1 MSIEKLI
8 KLVSD
13 ELSGNYAKRNVSE
26 ISNFHRIQAS
36 PGIKE
41 AVMFVASKL
50 EEFGIKHEVLSFK
63 SDGEKKYLGWRSPV
77 GWEAK
82 RGYIKIVSPR
92 EKLLGSFEDTPT
104 CVVAYSAPTPPEGL
118 EAEVVYVGRGIREED
133 YGGKDLKGK
142 FVLSYGPPY
151 DVFLEAA
158 VKRGA
163 AGLIFYNDKMVDTPD
178 AVRYYGIWIG
188 KSEIEK
194 MVPAFSIS
202 LRDAKQILNMIEMGK
217 TVKVRA
223 FLDARFFEGEVNIV
237 TGVIEGETD
246 EEILLTAHICH
257 PNPGAN
263 DNASGSGL
271 LLEIARTIKNM
282 MDKKLID
289 RPKRTIR
296 FMWVPEMLGIAAFL
310 DANPDYLD
318 KLLCGINLDMVGE
331 DQERYGSVLTIVSTP
346 YSLPSAL
353 PSLVYSILEKVVNR
367 DKKQFG
373 GIERL
378 PSLRY
383 KMTSYVGGSDHYV
396 FVNFPSKRPFVSL
409 ISWPDIFW
417 HTSEDTID
425 KVSEKTLKM
434 VGVAACSAALLLA
447 SPSEE
452 LGIWLASKV
461 CSRGIN
467 MLKDTLGKYV
477 EEMENEDDP
486 RKRTLKSKLALI
498 RMTHIFKYAVES
510 LVSVRDIFSSETVK
524 EVLDSMVEQINRVYE
539 NDSKTLDRI
548 MSKYG
553 IDINKYE
560 LDEYEM
566 EAKKIIPVRK
576 VREFIHLSELRR
588 KLRDEDR
595 AKMIRLS
602 MEEETLFTLMDEVL
616 NYMDGK
622 TNLLDIA
629 YTVSSL
635 YTPISI
641 KNLILIVKLLEK
653 YGYIKISKVEDEG

>member
-1 MSIEKLI
+1 MSIEKMI
-8 KLVSD
+8 RVVSD

-36 PGIKE
+36 PGIKK

-50 EEFGIKHEVLSFK
+50 KEFGIKHEVLSFK
-63 SDGEKKYLGWRSPV
+63 SDGKKKYLGWRSPV
-77 GWEAK
+77 GWEVK
-82 RGYIKIVSPR
+82 KGYIKMVSPK
-92 EKLLGSFEDTPT
+92 EKLLGSFDDTPT

-133 YGGKDLKGK
+133 YEGKDLKGK

-151 DVFLEAA
+151 EVFLQAA

-163 AGLIFYNDKMVDTPD
+163 VGLIFYNDKMVDIPD
-178 AVRYYGIWIG
+178 AIRYYGIWIG
-188 KSEIEK
+188 KSEINK

-202 LRDAKQILNMIEMGK
+202 LRDAKQIVDMIEMGK
-217 TVKVRA
+217 TVRIKA

-271 LLEIARTIKNM
+271 LLEVARTIKKM
-282 MDKKLID
+282 IDKKLIEK
-289 RPKRTIR
+289 PKRTIR

-310 DANPDYLD
+310 DANPEYLN

-331 DQERYGSVLTIVSTP
+331 DQEKYGSVLTIVSTP
-346 YSLPSAL
+346 YSLPSAI

-396 FVNFPSKRPFVSL
+396 FVNFPSRKPFVSL

-434 VGVAACSAALLLA
+434 VGVATCSTALLLA
-447 SPSEE
+447 NPSEE
-452 LGIWLASKV
+452 LGIWLANKV
-461 CSRGIN
+461 CDTGMRL
-467 MLKDTLGKYV
+467 LKDALGRYI

-486 RKRTLKSKLALI
+486 RKRTLKSKLALV
-498 RMTHIFKYAVES
+498 RMTHLFKYSAES
-510 LVSVRDIFSSETVK
+510 LISVRNVFSSKTIK
-524 EVLDSMVEQINRVYE
+524 EIIDSMIGQINKVYE
-539 NDSKTLDRI
+539 SDLETLERI
-548 MSKYG
+548 MLKYG
-553 IDINKYE
+553 VDINKYE
-560 LDEYEM
+560 LDEYER
-566 EAKKIIPVRK
+566 EAKEMIPVREVK
-576 VREFIHLSELRR
+576 ELIHISELRR
-588 KLRDEDR
+588 KLSDEDR
-595 AKMIRLS
+595 AKMMKLS
-602 MEEETLFTLMDEVL
+602 IEEESLFTLIDEVL

-629 YTVSSL
+629 YTVASL
-635 YTPISI
+635 YTPVNI
-641 KNLILIVKLLEK
+641 KNLITVVKLLEK
-653 YGYIKISKVEDEG
+653 YGYIKISKPEG